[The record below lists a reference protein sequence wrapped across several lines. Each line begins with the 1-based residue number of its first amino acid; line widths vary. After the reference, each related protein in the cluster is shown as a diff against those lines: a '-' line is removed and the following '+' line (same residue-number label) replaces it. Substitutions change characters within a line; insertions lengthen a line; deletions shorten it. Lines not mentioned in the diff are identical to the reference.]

1 MVSGPIACTAED
13 LADRAK
19 AFELFRKSY
28 RRNEAMEENR
38 SLLKD
43 KYARGKELGNA
54 VNESRTAIKA
64 LTTRIEQIRKENAMR
79 GLVDPA
85 TGEVVKTKEEEQ
97 FQAEISKFKV
107 KY

>member
-1 MVSGPIACTAED
+1 MMQGGGAASGGQAPTDFNRKPPANALDREAQEVQAMVSGPIACTAED

-64 LTTRIEQIRKENAMR
+64 LTTRIE
-79 GLVDPA
+79 
-85 TGEVVKTKEEEQ
+85 
-97 FQAEISKFKV
+97 
-107 KY
+107 